1 MARLCYLSRINF
13 HILAI
18 IVFTSQQKVKIV
30 EYCHQTKSFV
40 SIRRMNSFTVEISFT
55 FAEIDKL
62 SVKCNIIL
70 EKLFPLYDGFWWI
83 YSYIIFKNPGFM
95 HQEQP
100 TYSFSTITI
109 HATRW
114 CSNVVGGSR
123 GLKKAKRNNVR
134 QITKF
139 GIIVFYKILINIWI

>member
-1 MARLCYLSRINF
+1 MAGYPGYIQDDRKRMLQLQIFTMSLFFNLQTSYFQVDMVRLYYLSQINF

-70 EKLFPLYDGFWWI
+70 EKLFPLYDGF
-83 YSYIIFKNPGFM
+83 
-95 HQEQP
+95 
-100 TYSFSTITI
+100 
-109 HATRW
+109 
-114 CSNVVGGSR
+114 
-123 GLKKAKRNNVR
+123 
-134 QITKF
+134 
-139 GIIVFYKILINIWI
+139 